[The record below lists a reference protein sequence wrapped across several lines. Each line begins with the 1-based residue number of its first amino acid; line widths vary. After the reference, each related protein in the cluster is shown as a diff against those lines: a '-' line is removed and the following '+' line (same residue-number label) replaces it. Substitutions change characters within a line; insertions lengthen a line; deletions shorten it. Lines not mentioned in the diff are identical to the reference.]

1 MTLKNKIIEDYIS
14 KLINCLNINK
24 QKQITKLHAL
34 ILSAWKRNK
43 KIFICGNGGSAANA
57 NHIANDLLIA
67 ATKKSKKKLNIES
80 LASNSAVMTCLANDI
95 GYDKIF
101 SEQIK
106 SKGSKGD
113 LLIVLSGSGNSKNI
127 ISAIKE
133 AHKLKMNTFG
143 ILGFN
148 GGKCKKILNNF
159 INYKIND
166 MQISE
171 DLQMI
176 IMNICVK
183 SLMKKISIKIQN

>member
-1 MTLKNKIIEDYIS
+1 MTLKNKIIKDYIL
-14 KLINCLNINK
+14 KLINCLNIDNE
-24 QKQITKLHAL
+24 KQITKLHAL
-34 ILSAWKRNK
+34 ILSAWKKNK

-67 ATKKSKKKLNIES
+67 ATKNSKKKIDVES
-80 LASNSAVMTCLANDI
+80 LCSNSSVMTCLANDI

-106 SKGSKGD
+106 RKGSKED

-127 ISAIKE
+127 INVINE
-133 AHKLKMNTFG
+133 AKKLNIITFG

-148 GGKCKKILNNF
+148 GGRCKKILKNF
-159 INYKIND
+159 INYEVND

-176 IMNICVK
+176 VMNICVK
-183 SLMKKISIKIQN
+183 SLMKQKIV

>member
-80 LASNSAVMTCLANDI
+80 LASNSAIMTCLANDI

-183 SLMKKISIKIQN
+183 SLMKKKLV

>member
-1 MTLKNKIIEDYIS
+1 
-14 KLINCLNINK
+14 
-24 QKQITKLHAL
+24 
-34 ILSAWKRNK
+34 
-43 KIFICGNGGSAANA
+43 
-57 NHIANDLLIA
+57 
-67 ATKKSKKKLNIES
+67 
-80 LASNSAVMTCLANDI
+80 MTCLANDI

-166 MQISE
+166 MQIFRRSTNDYNE
-171 DLQMI
+171 YMCQKF
-176 IMNICVK
+176 NE
-183 SLMKKISIKIQN
+183 KKLV

>member
-1 MTLKNKIIEDYIS
+1 
-14 KLINCLNINK
+14 
-24 QKQITKLHAL
+24 
-34 ILSAWKRNK
+34 
-43 KIFICGNGGSAANA
+43 
-57 NHIANDLLIA
+57 
-67 ATKKSKKKLNIES
+67 
-80 LASNSAVMTCLANDI
+80 MTCLANDI

-183 SLMKKISIKIQN
+183 SLMKKKLV

>member
-1 MTLKNKIIEDYIS
+1 MTLEKKIVEGYIS
-14 KLINCLNINK
+14 KLIKCLNSDK
-24 QKQITKLHAL
+24 QKELSKLNSL
-34 ILSAWKRNK
+34 ILSTWKKNK

-57 NHIANDLLIA
+57 NHIANDLFIA
-67 ATKKSKKKLNIES
+67 ATKNSKKKLDVES
-80 LASNSAVMTCLANDI
+80 LCSNSSVMTCLANDI

-106 SKGSKGD
+106 RKGSKGD

-127 ISAIKE
+127 INVINE
-133 AHKLKMNTFG
+133 AKKLNIITFG

-148 GGKCKKILNNF
+148 GGRCKKILKNF
-159 INYKIND
+159 INYEIND

-176 IMNICVK
+176 VMNICVK
-183 SLMKKISIKIQN
+183 SLMKQKVV